1 VKPIEEAR
9 LKHDSVS
16 GQRRRGAGYA
26 TKIHGELAELAFL
39 FKAASLGIAVAKPYG
54 DSLPYDFMVQC
65 GQRLLRI
72 QVKSVFTNGTGNH
85 RYSYSVPVSRRPLR
99 RRVTYS
105 RDEIDFITAFVAPH
119 DAWYVIPVDAVL
131 DRKFIHLYPGGKKR
145 VDGGAY
151 EKYREAWH
159 LLTGNPNELP
169 TTADS
174 SLRSE

>member
-9 LKHDSVS
+9 LKHNSVS

-85 RYSYSVPVSRRPLR
+85 RYSYSSPFPAARC
-99 RRVTYS
+99 
-105 RDEIDFITAFVAPH
+105 A
-119 DAWYVIPVDAVL
+119 
-131 DRKFIHLYPGGKKR
+131 
-145 VDGGAY
+145 DG
-151 EKYREAWH
+151 
-159 LLTGNPNELP
+159 
-169 TTADS
+169 
-174 SLRSE
+174 